1 MAFLILVAT
10 FVLLDI
16 VALRWGID
24 SRDSRPDW
32 G

>member
-1 MAFLILVAT
+1 MAFLILVAA

-24 SRDSRPDW
+24 SRDSRPNW